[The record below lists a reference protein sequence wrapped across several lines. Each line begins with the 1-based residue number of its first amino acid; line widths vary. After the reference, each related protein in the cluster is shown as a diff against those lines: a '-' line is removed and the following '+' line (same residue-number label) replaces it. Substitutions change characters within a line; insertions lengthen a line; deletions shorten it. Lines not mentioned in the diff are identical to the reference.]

1 MYEVKC
7 LDQYGNT
14 INNFF
19 QWDID
24 QEITIKIE
32 GYPQGYLSIAPEF
45 HFTNKHRDTALI
57 VRSNVIGEDVMK
69 ATIPNILL
77 QEPYPLLVYVYLT
90 NSEDVSSQRT
100 ILFSEIPIRKR
111 EMPNDYLYVEN
122 IKRITAE
129 NIKDEIEA
137 STEEARSNAIK
148 DITDTKNSAIQT
160 VTQSKDDFITT
171 GNNLVTTSTAIKNNT
186 QETYD
191 NTVTVANQTKT
202 KIETDINNTMTE
214 NGLVLN
220 TKNDGNGNVTVSIL
234 LGS

>member
-24 QEITIKIE
+24 QEITIKLE
-32 GYPQGYLSIAPEF
+32 GCPQDYLLIAPEF

-100 ILFSEIPIRKR
+100 VLFSEIPIRKR
-111 EMPNDYLYVEN
+111 AMPDDYLYVEN

-137 STEEARSNAIK
+137 STEEARANAIK
-148 DITDTKNSAIQT
+148 DVNDAKESAI
-160 VTQSKDDFITT
+160 
-171 GNNLVTTSTAIKNNT
+171 AIKDNT
-186 QETYD
+186 QKTYD
-191 NTVTVANQTKT
+191 NTVAVANQTKT
-202 KIETDINNTMTE
+202 EIETNIDNMITN
-214 NGLVLN
+214 NGLSLSS
-220 TKNDGNGNVTVSIL
+220 KNDGKGNVTLSIL
-234 LGS
+234 LNS